1 MAKSNAI
8 IKKSL
13 VVLLGMVLMGCGIN
27 LMVYADIGA
36 DPFTTGVMG
45 VFAAINRIG
54 DYSFGTAQ
62 VLVNIFFVS
71 IGFFLNRKKIG
82 LGTLLSAFAIGV
94 TVDLWKIV
102 FSMILPEGPG
112 FITSL
117 IFLLLGALVVAT
129 GIATYVSPDFGMGAG
144 EILPIILAEKTGW
157 KFRYLKIGNDLLCFI
172 IGVSLGAV
180 YGIGTIICLVIMG
193 PIIHFLMPHMK
204 KLFGFAGQPAVGR

>member
-1 MAKSNAI
+1 MTKSNEI

-45 VFAAINRIG
+45 VLAAINRIG

-129 GIATYVSPDFGMGAG
+129 GIAIYVSPDFGMGAG

-157 KFRYLKIGNDLLCFI
+157 KFRYLKIGNDLLCCPAGTQCDLKHQKCVMSP
-172 IGVSLGAV
+172 GVRQKK
-180 YGIGTIICLVIMG
+180 TIR
-193 PIIHFLMPHMK
+193 K
-204 KLFGFAGQPAVGR
+204 RE

>member
-1 MAKSNAI
+1 MTKSKEI

-13 VVLLGMVLMGCGIN
+13 VVLLGMVFMGCGIN

-94 TVDLWKIV
+94 TVDLWRPILLMV
-102 FSMILPEGPG
+102 LPENPD

-117 IFLLLGALVVAT
+117 VFLLLGALVVAT

-144 EILPIILAEKTGW
+144 EILPIIIAEKTGW
-157 KFRYLKIGNDLLCFI
+157 KFRYLKIGNDLFSFI
-172 IGVSLGAV
+172 VGVSLGAS
-180 YGIGTIICLVIMG
+180 YGVGTIICLVSMG
-193 PIIHFLMPHMK
+193 PIIHHLMPHMK
-204 KLFGFAGQPAVGR
+204 RLYGFDE